1 MSNEYSERIRKE
13 EKKRNTSYFDED
25 NEETFVYDERKTM
38 QFINSQKGGVFDTKM
53 QKGINTAESVFERD
67 ALFKTR

>member
-1 MSNEYSERIRKE
+1 MSNEYSEHIRKE